1 MATPKWVT
9 PEGRVLYKAHV
20 SKHHVMFERR
30 DYKTP
35 LECRYRSMGGLV
47 LLLDNQPHAD
57 LHRNVPPPPKPN
69 PYLMADIYQHAR
81 LQDYDDQYDL
91 FRQIT
96 NYVGMVAEGG
106 RNEENVHDA
115 NLLHENLIAQAGF
128 VELGRLTLLRE
139 EKAA

>member
-9 PEGRVLYKAHV
+9 PEGRVLYKAEV
-20 SKHHVMFERR
+20 SRHHAIHERR
-30 DYKTP
+30 QYKTP
-35 LECRYRSMGGLV
+35 LECRYRSMGGTV
-47 LLLDNQPHAD
+47 LLLGNQAHAD

-96 NYVGMVAEGG
+96 NYVDMVAEGG

-115 NLLHENLIAQAGF
+115 SLLHENLIMQNGY

-139 EKAA
+139 EKVA